1 MLENSSVDFC
11 LLFSSIAVTLGGLT
25 LAAYAAANAFEDSF
39 ALSRRETPGPRWI
52 AVNWDTWAREH
63 GEQDHKGTTLEAFL
77 MWPDEG
83 AEAVRRV
90 LGSTDARHLVNSTG
104 DLHARLDQWVYRK
117 PLQPKSRDKQ
127 LTYYARP
134 ALANPYVSANSAI
147 EKRITRVFQD
157 VLGIEKVGLEDNFF
171 DLGGNSLISLQV
183 LSELQREFD
192 IPLSPILIFEAPRVS
207 AIAKQLAALIDDDM
221 PRATPEACTI
231 GPGGRPPVNSTT

>member
-1 MLENSSVDFC
+1 
-11 LLFSSIAVTLGGLT
+11 
-25 LAAYAAANAFEDSF
+25 
-39 ALSRRETPGPRWI
+39 
-52 AVNWDTWAREH
+52 
-63 GEQDHKGTTLEAFL
+63 

-90 LGSTDARHLVNSTG
+90 LSSTDARHLVNSTG

-117 PLQPKSRDKQ
+117 SLQPQVRDRQ

-134 ALANPYVSANSAI
+134 ALANPYVSANSTI

-183 LSELQREFD
+183 LAELQREFA
-192 IPLSPILIFEAPRVS
+192 IQLSPTLILSTRWRHYSGSPR
-207 AIAKQLAALIDDDM
+207 
-221 PRATPEACTI
+221 
-231 GPGGRPPVNSTT
+231 